1 MEIGSIIEIDFSNLE
16 ERYYDGD
23 YSSYDDFGE
32 LIDEHE
38 GHFELEQSLFYD
50 LSEDDSEV
58 LLNIYYN
65 LEVSG
70 YNSYCPGD
78 FWTPPDSSLE
88 IEETNVTIVGVDI
101 NEFELELYKDLENKF
116 IALIEKKIGI

>member
-32 LIDEHE
+32 LIDKYE
-38 GHFELEQSLFYD
+38 GRFDLEQSLSYD
-50 LSEDDSEV
+50 LSDDSTEY

-78 FWTPPDSSLE
+78 YWTPPDSSLE

-101 NEFELELYKDLENKF
+101 NEFELELCKDFENKF

>member
-32 LIDEHE
+32 LIDKYE
-38 GHFELEQSLFYD
+38 GRFDLEQSLSYD
-50 LSEDDSEV
+50 LSDDSTEY

-88 IEETNVTIVGVDI
+88 IEETNVTIIGVDI
-101 NEFELELYKDLENKF
+101 NEIEIDLYQDLENKF

>member
-16 ERYYDGD
+16 KRYYDGD
-23 YSSYDDFGE
+23 YSSYSDFSE

-65 LEVSG
+65 IEVSG

>member
-16 ERYYDGD
+16 KRYYDGD
-23 YSSYDDFGE
+23 YSSYYDFSE
-32 LIDEHE
+32 LIDKYE
-38 GHFELEQSLFYD
+38 GRFNLEQSLSYD
-50 LSEDDSEV
+50 LSDDSTEY

-78 FWTPPDSSLE
+78 YWTPPDSSLE
-88 IEETNVTIVGVDI
+88 IQETNITIIAVDI
-101 NEFELELYKDLENKF
+101 NETEIELYKDLENQF
-116 IALIEKKIGI
+116 IELIEKKIGT

>member
-32 LIDEHE
+32 LIDKYE
-38 GHFELEQSLFYD
+38 GRFNLEQSLSYD
-50 LSEDDSEV
+50 LSDDSTEY

-88 IEETNVTIVGVDI
+88 IEETNVTLVSVDI
-101 NEFELELYKDLENKF
+101 NEFELELFEDLENKF

>member
-1 MEIGSIIEIDFSNLE
+1 MEIGSIIEIDLSNLE

-32 LIDEHE
+32 LIDKYE
-38 GHFELEQSLFYD
+38 GRFNLEQFLSYD
-50 LSEDDSEV
+50 LSDDSTEY
-58 LLNIYYN
+58 LLNVYYN

-88 IEETNVTIVGVDI
+88 IQEINITMVGVDI
-101 NEFELELYKDLENKF
+101 NETELELCKDLENKF
-116 IALIEKKIGI
+116 ITLIEKKIGV

>member
-1 MEIGSIIEIDFSNLE
+1 MEIGSIIEIDFYNLE

-32 LIDEHE
+32 LIDKYE
-38 GHFELEQSLFYD
+38 GRFNLEQFLSYD
-50 LSEDDSEV
+50 LSDDSTEY
-58 LLNIYYN
+58 LLNVYYN

-88 IEETNVTIVGVDI
+88 IQEINITMVGVDI
-101 NEFELELYKDLENKF
+101 NETELELCKDLENKF
-116 IALIEKKIGI
+116 ITLIEKKIGV